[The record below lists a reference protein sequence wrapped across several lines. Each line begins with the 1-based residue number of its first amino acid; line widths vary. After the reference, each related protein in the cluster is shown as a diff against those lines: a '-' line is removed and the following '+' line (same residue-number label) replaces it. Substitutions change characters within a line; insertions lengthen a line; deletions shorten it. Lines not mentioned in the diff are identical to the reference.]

1 MKQLTKQQ
9 RHEIYKEI
17 LKDYEKPVLKKPSY
31 LCGALADSANLKSM
45 DDSVIYFEEF
55 ALFKPTK
62 QEYKEYKCNITW
74 FSDEEKDN
82 NTERKIVLDLCI
94 EMTK

>member
-17 LKDYEKPVLKKPSY
+17 LKDFDNNSQIYTY
-31 LCGALADSANLKSM
+31 LCGALADSVNLKSM

-62 QEYKEYKCNITW
+62 QEYNKYNCNVTW
-74 FSDEEKDN
+74 FNDEDEDSI
-82 NTERKIVLDLCI
+82 ERKIVLDLCI
-94 EMTK
+94 LMTK